1 MKFSVI
7 IPAKNES
14 ANIGRL
20 VEELLTIKELGNKP
34 EILVIDDGSD
44 DGTKD
49 TAEKAGATVHRH
61 PYSRGNGAAIKT
73 GIRQAK
79 GEYLIMMDADGQ
91 HLPSEIPKLIE
102 ELDENIDMVIGAR
115 RSESQSTIW
124 RNFANQFYNRLA
136 TFLVEKPILDLTS
149 GFRIV
154 DRKKALELVSLLPNY
169 FSYPTTLCMSFYKL
183 GYGVKFKYVNVRKN
197 EGKSHIKPI
206 RDGMRFLTI
215 IFKIIGLY
223 SPLRIFL
230 PTSFAFLALGMLR
243 YAYTYTTEGS
253 FTNMSALLIST
264 SVTIFLLGLISEQVS
279 TLIYSRT

>member
-7 IPAKNES
+7 IPAKNE
-14 ANIGRL
+14 AGNIGRL

-34 EILVIDDGSD
+34 EILVIDDGSED
-44 DGTKD
+44 NTKQ
-49 TAEKAGATVHRH
+49 TAEEAGATVVRH

-79 GEYLIMMDADGQ
+79 GEYLVMMDADGQ

-124 RNFANQFYNRLA
+124 RNFANIFYNRLA

-154 DRKKALELVSLLPNY
+154 DRKKALGLVSLLPNY
-169 FSYPTTLCMSFYKL
+169 FSYPTTLCMSFFKL
-183 GYGVKFKYVNVRKN
+183 GYGVKFRYVDVKKN
-197 EGKSHIKPI
+197 NGKSHVRPIK
-206 RDGMRFLTI
+206 DGLRFLTI

-230 PTSFAFLALGMLR
+230 PTSFLFFVLGISR
-243 YAYTYTTEGS
+243 YIYTYSIDGT
-253 FTNMSALLIST
+253 FTNMSAMLLSS
-264 SVTIFLLGLISEQVS
+264 SVLILLLGMISEQIS
-279 TLIYSRT
+279 ALAYSRI